1 MQRSNRVGIA
11 ELFKKTFAMN
21 QRAKVAVVEDTAVQ
35 RMILVRLLE
44 GDYELV
50 AYPDGASFLAATEQY
65 DAVLM
70 DIEMPGLNGYETC
83 RQLRSREAGSSTPVI
98 FVSAH
103 DTAPERVAAYEAGGD
118 DFLTKPIAAHEL
130 RHKLG
135 NAIELREKMRTLAS
149 QSTDAQRLAF
159 TAMSSMGDLG
169 VVIEFLR
176 KSTLATSYSAMAARL
191 SPP

>member
-1 MQRSNRVGIA
+1 MTNGFSIA
-11 ELFKKTFAMN
+11 IVDDN
-21 QRAKVAVVEDTAVQ
+21 PPQ
-35 RMILVRLLE
+35 RMILTRLLE
-44 GDYELV
+44 KDYTV
-50 AYPDGASFLAATEQY
+50 ASFDSGSSFLASADSF
-65 DAVLM
+65 DAVLL
-70 DIEMPGLNGYETC
+70 DIDMPDINGYDTC
-83 RQLRSREAGSSTPVI
+83 RRFREQLRGADVPII

-103 DTAPERVAAYEAGGD
+103 DTTPERVAAYEAGGD

-176 KSTLATSYSAMAARL
+176 KSAMATSYPAIATRLMAAMKAWGVN
-191 SPP
+191 